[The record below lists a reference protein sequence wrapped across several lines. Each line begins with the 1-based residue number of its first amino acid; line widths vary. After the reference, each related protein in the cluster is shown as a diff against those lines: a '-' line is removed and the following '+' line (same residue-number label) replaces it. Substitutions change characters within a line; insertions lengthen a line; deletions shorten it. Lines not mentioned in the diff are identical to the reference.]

1 MLQQPYRAL
10 VARTRQHREVLKP
23 LAAAALPLLAS
34 LLCFL
39 TPLKAFAAGP
49 NSIRE
54 PALAQDGPSLFNEG
68 PETQAT
74 FAAVWGDAAA
84 VEWIHEHDAALSE
97 GHMPGPRIGFLYAG
111 TSTANPLF
119 TQGLIGGL
127 ESVGLHPGE
136 NMTML
141 WRFADGHA
149 DRLPELASDL
159 VEQHP
164 DVIVTPTSAES
175 LVLKRLTQSI
185 PIVTMTVADPVG
197 IGLVASLDRPG
208 ANITGVIQQPVAFN
222 ADRLALLQRAIP
234 NARRIAVLANV
245 SSADDPSLIALRDPA
260 ATLGLDVQ
268 LLPVSSADDL
278 PRAFVAASNE
288 SADAMMVLA
297 GSLFTANRSLIVQL
311 AAEHRI
317 PTLYPSRLFI
327 EAGGLMD
334 YAFQEQE
341 RGALTAEYVSQIL
354 AGADPAELS
363 MTPPPDTELVV
374 NLPAARAIGFQVP
387 GALLTEA
394 TVVLP

>member
-1 MLQQPYRAL
+1 
-10 VARTRQHREVLKP
+10 
-23 LAAAALPLLAS
+23 
-34 LLCFL
+34 
-39 TPLKAFAAGP
+39 
-49 NSIRE
+49 
-54 PALAQDGPSLFNEG
+54 
-68 PETQAT
+68 
-74 FAAVWGDAAA
+74 
-84 VEWIHEHDAALSE
+84 
-97 GHMPGPRIGFLYAG
+97 
-111 TSTANPLF
+111 
-119 TQGLIGGL
+119 
-127 ESVGLHPGE
+127 
-136 NMTML
+136 
-141 WRFADGHA
+141 
-149 DRLPELASDL
+149 
-159 VEQHP
+159 
-164 DVIVTPTSAES
+164 
-175 LVLKRLTQSI
+175 
-185 PIVTMTVADPVG
+185 MTVGDPVG